1 MLQQDHL
8 PGEDRGGL
16 WVPLTLEYLLGEGL
30 TGMGKESKNSGKM
43 DRKERTVW
51 YGDRTWGPTCDLC
64 VYLGPPYILEGA
76 LGLINY

>member
-8 PGEDRGGL
+8 PGEDGGL
-16 WVPLTLEYLLGEGL
+16 WVPLTLECFLSERLI
-30 TGMGKESKNSGKM
+30 GMGKESKNSGKM
-43 DRKERTVW
+43 DRKERTEW

-64 VYLGPPYILEGA
+64 VYSGPHYILEGD

>member
-51 YGDRTWGPTCDLC
+51 YGD
-64 VYLGPPYILEGA
+64 
-76 LGLINY
+76 